1 MLPRLNL
8 LIKRQNSRNG
18 KVGQPL
24 AAVLL
29 YGCCIPLAGKECARD
44 YARRRVSERNRR
56 KAALSAEITQEGIH
70 RRLRPNGGYAISA
83 VWEPSSK
90 QARFIRHQRRFA
102 CFPALLKSA
111 IFGTFISSEN
121 RFSGEKI
128 LFRHAETGKQT
139 CFPVS
144 FGI

>member
-70 RRLRPNGGYAISA
+70 RRLKPNSESYVSSVNASFVTFCSPMRSISA
-83 VWEPSSK
+83 LSISPVASSASEP
-90 QARFIRHQRRFA
+90 AVR
-102 CFPALLKSA
+102 
-111 IFGTFISSEN
+111 
-121 RFSGEKI
+121 
-128 LFRHAETGKQT
+128 
-139 CFPVS
+139 
-144 FGI
+144 

>member
-56 KAALSAEITQEGIH
+56 KAALSAEITQEGETGEAPPVADEARAVSRKAPIF
-70 RRLRPNGGYAISA
+70 RTSCARKTVRSATYFFAI
-83 VWEPSSK
+83 
-90 QARFIRHQRRFA
+90 
-102 CFPALLKSA
+102 
-111 IFGTFISSEN
+111 
-121 RFSGEKI
+121 KI
-128 LFRHAETGKQT
+128 LSFQNFYEVLKT
-139 CFPVS
+139 CSEGRKDFFDTLEPAAKRPPTLLM
-144 FGI
+144 I